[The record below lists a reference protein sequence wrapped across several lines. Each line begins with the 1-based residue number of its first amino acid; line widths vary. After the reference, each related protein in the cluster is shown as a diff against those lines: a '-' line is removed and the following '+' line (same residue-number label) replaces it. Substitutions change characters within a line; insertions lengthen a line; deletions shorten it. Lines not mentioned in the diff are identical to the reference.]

1 MPKRELHCGPTA
13 ISNCGR
19 DGGGGGGDDPCFPS
33 DAKVTLANGTVVSI
47 DSLTKG
53 DTIFVA
59 TLDGVIA
66 TDEVT
71 LLSIALPER
80 TAPFISLSTANA
92 TLRLTS
98 EHHLPVGPT
107 CCDSVKKAKD
117 VVKGDVVWTAN
128 TKAISSMVIT
138 EVSVANGVGLHSPV
152 LMNGGFPIVDGFV
165 TSFDSLEKVKLARKG
180 LSSVLEACTATGTCE
195 LFRNLFFGG
204 DEKYVVPKL

>member
-1 MPKRELHCGPTA
+1 M
-13 ISNCGR
+13 
-19 DGGGGGGDDPCFPS
+19 
-33 DAKVTLANGTVVSI
+33 
-47 DSLTKG
+47 TKG
-53 DTIFVA
+53 DTIVAA
-59 TLDGVIA
+59 TLDGAVA
-66 TDEVT
+66 NDEVT

-128 TKAISSMVIT
+128 IKAISSMVIT

-180 LSSVLEACTATGTCE
+180 LSSVLAACTASGTCE

-204 DEKYVVPKL
+204 DDKYVVPKP